1 MQKFTLTDERRRLLQ
16 KVEKKQRDPIEIAL
30 CTIFS
35 LFLFIWVYLTISSQ
49 FRHEEQMLAFA
60 LGPGLVGIICFGLC
74 YVAYKNFKNARAGIN
89 PQKVWQR
96 RNLMVNLA
104 ICSLGALAAGTV
116 LGDRDYW
123 LYGTN
128 VYSYGDLISYV
139 DVDPAKDSGQAF
151 MDSGH
156 VYFKENSYVLRQRF
170 NKFRNGDTYC
180 VAPIVRGAFSA
191 QGAVGK
197 QTMNGFALPDSGT
210 YDWWAVGTNCCEGT
224 GATQNYTQGQ
234 QSVAKDYTCGQV
246 TSNLARSGMRL
257 LSDTQRP
264 YYLLAVQEWSATFG
278 LPVKHP
284 LFFTWVKDPLVTEEL
299 LENESDTN
307 FWWYTWY
314 FLLCAF
320 IVSFLLHM
328 FMHQNKIY

>member
-1 MQKFTLTDERRRLLQ
+1 MQKFTLVDERRRLLQ
-16 KVEKKQRDPIEIAL
+16 KVVKKEKDPLEIAL
-30 CTIFS
+30 CTILS
-35 LFLFIWVYLTISSQ
+35 LLLFVWVYLSISSQ
-49 FRHEEQMLAFA
+49 FRHEDPFLAF
-60 LGPGLVGIICFGLC
+60 LVGPAIVGIICVCFC
-74 YVAYKNFKNARAGIN
+74 FIAYRNLKNARAGNIPRN
-89 PQKVWQR
+89 PMWR
-96 RNLMVNLA
+96 RNLWVNLA

-128 VYSYGDLISYV
+128 IYSYGDLVSYV
-139 DVDPAKDSGQAF
+139 DIDPAEDSGQAF

-180 VAPIVRGAFSA
+180 VAPIVRGAFTA
-191 QGAVGK
+191 ENAVGK
-197 QTMNGFALPDSGT
+197 QTMNGIALPESGT
-210 YDWWAVGTNCCEGT
+210 YDWWAVGTNCCDGT
-224 GATQNYTQGQ
+224 GAANF
-234 QSVAKDYTCGQV
+234 TCGQL
-246 TSNLARSGMRL
+246 SNMARSGMRL

-284 LFFTWVKDPLVTEEL
+284 LFFTWVKDPLATEEHL
-299 LENESDTN
+299 AEESDTN
-307 FWWYTWY
+307 FWWYSWY
-314 FLLCAF
+314 FVLCAF